1 MNHKGFSLTELI
13 VVMGII
19 GILLGIV
26 SLNFHDWQIKS
37 QIEKQ
42 AREIYTDFN
51 TARTES
57 IFRKTRH
64 SVIMN
69 TDGTGYV
76 MRRYSS
82 PDEVTS
88 AGMIINTKK
97 TTYLL
102 TKENG
107 TNFGALEGIFMFDIR
122 GTTNDLNTI
131 RVNPTNSGATFD
143 CVVIHTVRTNLGK
156 MEGSACVQK

>member
-1 MNHKGFSLTELI
+1 MNRKGFSLTELI

-26 SLNFHDWQIKS
+26 TINFNDWQRKS
-37 QIEKQ
+37 QIERQ
-42 AREIYTDFN
+42 TRELHADFN
-51 TARTES
+51 SARTDS

-64 SVIMN
+64 SVVVN

-82 PDEVTS
+82 PDEATS
-88 AGMIINTKK
+88 AGTTIATRQ

-102 TKENG
+102 TKLNG
-107 TNFGALEGIFMFDIR
+107 TYFGALEGIFMFDIR

-131 RVNPTNSGATFD
+131 RINPINSGAAFD
-143 CVVIHTVRTNLGK
+143 CIVIHTVRTNLGK
-156 MEGSACVQK
+156 MEGGACVQK